1 MIKNRKALLQNSST
15 EENLRLR
22 KDVIKILESAL
33 EAVDPKRAV
42 ENSLKLEDGYIRLK
56 PSNISYDLADIGDI
70 YVVGG
75 GKAGGAMSEA
85 VENILGDRIKQ
96 GHVNVLK
103 GTEGYYQL
111 DKINLYGA
119 AHPVPDLD
127 GVEGVRK
134 MLETVEKASEE
145 DIVVVLISGGGSAL
159 MPYPAEGIS
168 LTDLQETTSLLLMS
182 GATINELNSVRKHLS
197 GFKGGK
203 LAENCFP
210 STVISLILSDVVGD
224 PIDTI
229 ASGPT
234 APDNSSF
241 RDAHTVMTNRSVW
254 EPAPENVKHR
264 ILMGLSGEIS
274 ETPKP
279 GDEIFEKVSNNVI
292 ANNAIAAEA
301 AYITADMMGYDS
313 FVLSTFVEGE
323 AKEVGTVFAGI
334 AREIE
339 FKNRPVKK
347 PGAVIVGGEST
358 VRVSGDGVGGR
369 NMELAL
375 SASRKIF
382 GATLIACL
390 ATDGIDGPT
399 DSAGAIVDAYT
410 LSRAEKKG
418 LDMEVFLENNDSY
431 SFFKALNDFIF
442 TGPTGTNVNDLTV
455 IMVGDQYQG

>member
-1 MIKNRKALLQNSST
+1 M
-15 EENLRLR
+15 
-22 KDVIKILESAL
+22 ILESAL
-33 EAVDPKRAV
+33 KAVDPKRAV
-42 ENSLKLEDGYIRLK
+42 ENFLKLEDGCLK
-56 PSNISYDLADIGDI
+56 LEPGNISYDLADVGEI

-85 VENILGDRIKQ
+85 VENILGDRIKK
-96 GHVNVLK
+96 GNVNVLK
-103 GTEGYYQL
+103 GTEGNYQL
-111 DKINLYGA
+111 DIITLNGA

-127 GVEGVRK
+127 GVKGVKR
-134 MLETVEKASEE
+134 MLDTVEKASED
-145 DIVVVLISGGGSAL
+145 DIVIVLISGGGSAL

-168 LTDLQETTSLLLMS
+168 LNDLQETTSLLLMS

-203 LAENCFP
+203 LAESCFP

-234 APDNSSF
+234 APDNSFF
-241 RDAHTVMTNRSVW
+241 RDAHNVMINRKVW
-254 EPAPENVKHR
+254 EPAPQEVKNR
-264 ILMGLSGEIS
+264 ILMGLDGGIS

-301 AYITADMMGYDS
+301 ACKAADMLGYNS

-334 AREIE
+334 AREVE

-347 PGAVIVGGEST
+347 PGAVIIGGEST
-358 VRVSGDGVGGR
+358 VRVSGEGVGGR

-375 SASRKIF
+375 SASQKIP
-382 GATLIACL
+382 GAALIACL

-399 DSAGAIVDAYT
+399 DSAGAIIDDYT

-418 LDMEVFLENNDSY
+418 LDVGVFLENNDSY
-431 SFFKALNDFIF
+431 SFFRALEDFIF
-442 TGPTGTNVNDLTV
+442 TGPTGTNVNDLAV
-455 IMVGDQYQG
+455 IMVGDQHQG

>member
-1 MIKNRKALLQNSST
+1 LIKNRQALLSNSST
-15 EENLRLR
+15 EENRKLRG
-22 KDVIKILESAL
+22 DVINILDSAL

-42 ENSLKLEDGYIRLK
+42 ENSLKLEDGYIKLK
-56 PSNISYDLADIGDI
+56 PGNISYNLADVGEI

-85 VENILGDRIKQ
+85 VENILGDRIEK

-103 GTEGYYQL
+103 GTEGNYGL
-111 DKINLYGA
+111 DRITLNGA

-127 GVEGVRK
+127 GVKGVRR
-134 MLETVEKASEE
+134 MLDTVEKASEE
-145 DIVVVLISGGGSAL
+145 DIVIVLISGGGSAL

-168 LTDLQETTSLLLMS
+168 LNDLQETTSLLLMS

-234 APDNSSF
+234 APDNSFF
-241 RDAHTVMTNRSVW
+241 RDAYSVMINRKVW
-254 EPAPENVKHR
+254 EPAPEKVKNR
-264 ILMGLSGEIS
+264 ILMGLDGGVS

-279 GDEIFEKVSNNVI
+279 GDEIFGKVSNNVI

-301 AYITADMMGYDS
+301 ACKAADILGYDS

-334 AREIE
+334 VREVE

-347 PGAVIVGGEST
+347 PGAVIIGGEST
-358 VRVSGDGVGGR
+358 VRVTGDGVGGR

-375 SASRKIF
+375 SASLKISS
-382 GATLIACL
+382 AALIACL

-399 DSAGAIVDAYT
+399 DSAGAIVDGYT

-418 LDMEVFLENNDSY
+418 LDVGVFLENNDSY
-431 SFFKALNDFIF
+431 SFFRALDDFIF
-442 TGPTGTNVNDLTV
+442 TGPTGTNVNDLAV
-455 IMVGDQYQG
+455 IMVGDLYQG